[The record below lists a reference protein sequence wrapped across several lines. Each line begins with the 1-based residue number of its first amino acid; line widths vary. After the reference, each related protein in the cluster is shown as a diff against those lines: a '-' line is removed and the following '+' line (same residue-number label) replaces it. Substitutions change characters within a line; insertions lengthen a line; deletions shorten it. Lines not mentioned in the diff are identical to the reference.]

1 LLREDRTTVEEPAL
15 VGVAIAG
22 EVFVVGRPGVNP
34 GELQV
39 TVTGAEPEYEVRLLG
54 ELDMSTAAQL
64 REELLRLASDG
75 ATMVT
80 VDLSELAFVDSTGL
94 SVLITGLKR
103 LRQQGGDL
111 VLRSPSPGT
120 RRVLEI
126 TGLTEV
132 FPIS

>member
-1 LLREDRTTVEEPAL
+1 V
-15 VGVAIAG
+15 
-22 EVFVVGRPGVNP
+22 VNP
-34 GELQV
+34 GELHV
-39 TVTGAEPEYEVRLLG
+39 SVSGAETAYEVRLLG
-54 ELDMSTAAQL
+54 ELDMSTAPQL
-64 REELLRLASDG
+64 REELLRLVSDG
-75 ATMVT
+75 ATTVT

-111 VLRSPSPGT
+111 ALRSPTPGT

-132 FPIS
+132 FPIA

>member
-1 LLREDRTTVEEPAL
+1 LDLSTSEAAEA
-15 VGVAIAG
+15 
-22 EVFVVGRPGVNP
+22 GRPAVNP

-39 TVTGAEPEYEVRLLG
+39 WVSGDGPGHEVRLLG
-54 ELDMSTAAQL
+54 ELDMSTAPQL
-64 REELLRLASDG
+64 RKELLRLASDG
-75 ATMVT
+75 AMMVT

-103 LRQQGGDL
+103 LRQQGGEMA
-111 VLRSPSPGT
+111 LRSPTPAT

>member
-1 LLREDRTTVEEPAL
+1 MSTSSAAEA
-15 VGVAIAG
+15 A
-22 EVFVVGRPGVNP
+22 GRPGINP

-39 TVTGAEPEYEVRLLG
+39 MVSGVEPDYEVRLLG
-54 ELDMSTAAQL
+54 ELDMSTAPQL
-64 REELLRLASDG
+64 REELLRLAADG

-103 LRQQGGDL
+103 LRQQGGEMA
-111 VLRSPSPGT
+111 LRSPTPGT
-120 RRVLEI
+120 RRLLEI

-132 FPIS
+132 FSIS

>member
-1 LLREDRTTVEEPAL
+1 MSTSGAAEA
-15 VGVAIAG
+15 A
-22 EVFVVGRPGVNP
+22 GRPAVNP

-39 TVTGAEPEYEVRLLG
+39 TVSGAEPEYEVRLLG
-54 ELDMSTAAQL
+54 ELDMSTAPQL
-64 REELLRLASDG
+64 RDELLRLVSDG

-80 VDLSELAFVDSTGL
+80 VDLSQLAFVDSTGL

-111 VLRSPSPGT
+111 ALRSPTPGT
-120 RRVLEI
+120 LRVLEI

>member
-1 LLREDRTTVEEPAL
+1 MST
-15 VGVAIAG
+15 AG
-22 EVFVVGRPGVNP
+22 APDAAGRPAINP
-34 GELQV
+34 GELKV
-39 TVTGAEPEYEVRLLG
+39 LVSGADPEYEVRLLG
-54 ELDMSTAAQL
+54 ELDMSTAPQL
-64 REELLRLASDG
+64 RDELLRVVSDR
-75 ATMVT
+75 ARMVT

-103 LRQQGGDL
+103 LRQQGGEMA
-111 VLRSPSPGT
+111 LRSPTPGT

>member
-1 LLREDRTTVEEPAL
+1 MSISGAAE
-15 VGVAIAG
+15 AG
-22 EVFVVGRPGVNP
+22 GRPAVNP

-39 TVTGAEPEYEVRLLG
+39 AVSGAEPEYEVRLLG
-54 ELDMSTAAQL
+54 ELDMSTAPQL
-64 REELLRLASDG
+64 RDELLRLVSGG

-103 LRQQGGDL
+103 LRKQGGEMA
-111 VLRSPSPGT
+111 LRSPTPGT

>member
-1 LLREDRTTVEEPAL
+1 MVSTSGAPDA
-15 VGVAIAG
+15 A
-22 EVFVVGRPGVNP
+22 GRPGVNP

-54 ELDMSTAAQL
+54 ELDMSTAPQL

-103 LRQQGGDL
+103 LRQQGGEL
-111 VLRSPSPGT
+111 TLRSPSPGT